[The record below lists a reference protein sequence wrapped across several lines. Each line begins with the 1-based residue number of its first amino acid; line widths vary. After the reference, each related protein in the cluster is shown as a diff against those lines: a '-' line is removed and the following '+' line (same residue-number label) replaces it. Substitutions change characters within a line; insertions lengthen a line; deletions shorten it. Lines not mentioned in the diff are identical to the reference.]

1 MTEFSIIA
9 VFFVGLLGGVHCLG
23 MCGSIVGILT
33 GQLPKGGARWPFHLA
48 YNSGR
53 VASYTLAGALVG
65 TLGQAG
71 MLLRDDVPVQHL
83 LFALS
88 SLMLI
93 ALGLYLAGL
102 SGMVRRIE
110 GAGKFLWQRIQPL
123 TRGLFPVSTPSRAF
137 LLGTL
142 WGWMPC
148 GLVYSVL
155 VTALATGDTQSGAL
169 VMLAFG
175 LGTLP
180 NLLLIGLFWESIKR
194 WVQSRQVRLAAGLL
208 VASFGVYGLIKVA
221 YTFYVNGWV
230 GSCHVAA

>member
-9 VFFVGLLGGVHCLG
+9 VFFAGLLGGVHCLG
-23 MCGSIVGILT
+23 MCGSLVGILT
-33 GQLPKGGARWPFHLA
+33 TQLPAGGARWPFHLS
-48 YNSGR
+48 YSGGR
-53 VASYTLAGALVG
+53 VTSYTLAGALAGAV
-65 TLGQAG
+65 GQAG
-71 MLLRDDVPVQHL
+71 LLLRDVVPVQHL

-102 SGMVRRIE
+102 WGAVRRIE
-110 GAGKFLWQRIQPL
+110 TLGKLLWQRIQPL
-123 TRGLFPVSTPSRAF
+123 TRGLFPISTPWRAF

-142 WGWMPC
+142 WGWLPC

-155 VTALATGDTQSGAL
+155 ITALASGHASTGAL

-180 NLLLIGLFWESIKR
+180 NLLAIGLFWENLR
-194 WVQSRQVRLAAGLL
+194 GWVQSPKVRRVAGLL
-208 VASFGVYGLIKVA
+208 VVCFGIYGLIKVG
-221 YTFYVNGWV
+221 YTFYVNGWA

>member
-23 MCGSIVGILT
+23 MCGSLVGILT
-33 GQLPKGGARWPFHLA
+33 TQLPASRSKWPFHLA
-48 YNSGR
+48 YSSGR
-53 VASYTLAGALVG
+53 VASYTLAGALAGAV
-65 TLGQAG
+65 GQAG
-71 MLLRDDVPVQHL
+71 LLLRDVVPVQHL

-102 SGMVRRIE
+102 WGFVRRIE
-110 GAGKFLWQRIQPL
+110 GAGKIVWRSIQPL
-123 TRGLFPVSTPSRAF
+123 TRGFFPVTSPLRAF
-137 LLGTL
+137 FLGTL
-142 WGWMPC
+142 WGWLPC

-155 VTALATGDTQSGAL
+155 ITALASGEAESGAL

-180 NLLLIGLFWESIKR
+180 NLLAIGLFWESMKR
-194 WVQSRQVRLAAGLL
+194 WVQSPNIRRAAGLL
-208 VASFGVYGLIKVA
+208 VMGLGIYGLIKVA
-221 YTFYVNGWV
+221 YTFYVNGWA
-230 GSCHVAA
+230 GSCHVVA